1 MRKFVLRA
9 SVLLSIIAVLLALEL
24 KFEFVTADSSAVSSS
39 ASLEQAIY
47 AQLSEQATEF
57 TIAYSGSQ
65 SELSGKLP
73 QIIQAAMAKDD
84 YIAYIVDSYQYS
96 IQSWSQRSKIK
107 MVFEYRE
114 TVEQTAYV
122 DERVAAIIAEIIQPQ
137 MNAHQRVKAI
147 NDWIVLHVAYDESL
161 QSYTAYE
168 ALAEGRAVC
177 QGYSLLAYKMLQAA
191 DIPNRIVEGTVDT
204 GNHAWNLVN
213 VNGAWYHLD
222 VTWND
227 PVPDQPGEVS
237 YAYYLKS
244 DEELRKDH
252 TWTRSYPAAVTLY
265 ADTLGKLSEKDPG
278 RKAFY
283 GELEQELGLHWLK
296 PAYMAA
302 NANELTS
309 WIRTAIGKGETSF
322 EVRYLAGATL
332 KADIDRAMRS
342 AGGIASYEL
351 SYRDHGDDGSVLLN
365 VKFSLHR

>member
-9 SVLLSIIAVLLALEL
+9 GVLLAVIAVLLALEL
-24 KFEFVTADSSAVSSS
+24 KFEFVTADSSAVTGN
-39 ASLEQAIY
+39 AGLEQAIY
-47 AQLSEQATEF
+47 TQLSEHATDF
-57 TIAYSGSQ
+57 TITYSGNS
-65 SELSGKLP
+65 SELFGKLP
-73 QIIQAAMAKDD
+73 QIIQGAMAKDD

-107 MVFEYRE
+107 MVIEYRE
-114 TVEQTAYV
+114 SVEQTAYV
-122 DERVAAIIAEIIQPQ
+122 DERVNAIIADMIKPE

-147 NDWIVLHVAYDESL
+147 NDWIVLNVAYDESL

-168 ALAEGRAVC
+168 ALADGRAVC

-191 DIPNRIVEGTVDT
+191 DVPNRIVEGTVDT

-227 PVPDQPGEVS
+227 PVPDQLGEVS
-237 YAYYLKS
+237 YAYYLKT

-252 TWTRSYPAAVTLY
+252 AWTRSYPAAVTPY
-265 ADTLGKLSEKDPG
+265 AETLGKLSAKDPS
-278 RKAFY
+278 RQAFY
-283 GELEQELGLHWLK
+283 QELEQELGLHWLK
-296 PAYMAA
+296 PANMAA
-302 NANELTS
+302 NANDLTS
-309 WIRTAIGKGETSF
+309 WIRTAIAKGETTF
-322 EVRYLAGATL
+322 KVRYLRGDTL

-351 SYRDHGDDGSVLLN
+351 SYRDYSDDGSVLLD